1 MKFIGLIVIIIVLIA
16 IFAFLAPVFP
26 ASSQRSEYFGV
37 ASAQVT
43 ADVSLTFLVSHC
55 GSYINAQ
62 YTTNFLGFQSSHPLS
77 KGYNFSCNV
86 QVSSSSS

>member
-1 MKFIGLIVIIIVLIA
+1 MKLIGWIVIIVVLIA
-16 IFAFLAPVFP
+16 IFAFFVPVFP
-26 ASSQRSEYFGV
+26 ASSQKSEYFGV
-37 ASAQVT
+37 SSAQVT

-62 YTTNFLGFQSSHPLS
+62 YTTSFLGVQSSHPIS
-77 KGYNFSCNV
+77 KGYNFACNV

>member
-1 MKFIGLIVIIIVLIA
+1 MKLIGLIIIVVVLIA

-26 ASSQRSEYFGV
+26 ASSERSEYFGV

-55 GSYINAQ
+55 GAYVNAQ
-62 YTTNFLGFQSSHPLS
+62 YTTNFLGIQSSHPLS